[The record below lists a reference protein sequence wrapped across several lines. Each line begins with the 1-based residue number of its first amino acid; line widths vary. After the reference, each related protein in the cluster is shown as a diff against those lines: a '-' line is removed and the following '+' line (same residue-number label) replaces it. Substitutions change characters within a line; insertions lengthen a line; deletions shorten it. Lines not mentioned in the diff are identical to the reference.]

1 MKFDDILYIGC
12 DDLDLDLFEG
22 QYVIPDG
29 VSYNSYLIADDKIA
43 VVDSV
48 DKAKVQ
54 RWLDNLD
61 DALRGRTPD
70 YLVISHMEPD
80 HSAGVAA
87 FAAKYPEAAIVGN
100 NKTFDM
106 FRAYYGVDLPLK
118 RVVKEGDT
126 LILGKHELVFYT
138 APMVHWPEVMV
149 TYDKTSKVLFSAD
162 AFGKFGALA
171 NDDDDW
177 ACEARRYYFNIVG
190 KYGAQVQALLKKLA
204 PLEIST
210 ICPLH
215 GPVLDENLGYY
226 VGLYNV
232 WSSYAAETKGTFIA
246 YASVYGNTARAAKLL
261 SEELEN
267 RGEKVV
273 LTDLARCDMAEAV
286 EDAFRYDKLVIAA
299 PTLDGG
305 IFPAAE
311 EFIRHI
317 KAKNFQNRKVAFI
330 ENGSWAPMSAKLMR
344 AALEEQ
350 KNITFAEHTLTCRSS
365 VPADAAE
372 TIAAMADELLAEKV

>member
-126 LILGKHELVFYT
+126 LILGKHELAFYT

>member
-204 PLEIST
+204 PLEISA

-261 SEELEN
+261 SDELEN

-372 TIAAMADELLAEKV
+372 TIAAMADELLADKV

>member
-350 KNITFAEHTLTCRSS
+350 KNITFAEHTLTCRAS

-372 TIAAMADELLAEKV
+372 TIAAMADELLADKV

>member
-118 RVVKEGDT
+118 QVVKEGDT
-126 LILGKHELVFYT
+126 LILGKHELAFYT

-226 VGLYNV
+226 VGLYNA

-350 KNITFAEHTLTCRSS
+350 KNITFAEHTLTCRAS

-372 TIAAMADELLAEKV
+372 TIAAMADELLADKV

>member
-29 VSYNSYLIADDKIA
+29 VSYNSYLILDDKIA

-106 FRAYYGVDLPLK
+106 FKAYYGVDLPLK

-372 TIAAMADELLAEKV
+372 TIAAMADELLADKV

>member
-106 FRAYYGVDLPLK
+106 FKAYYGVDLPLK

-372 TIAAMADELLAEKV
+372 TIAAMADELLADKV

>member
-29 VSYNSYLIADDKIA
+29 VSYNSYLILDDKIA

-118 RVVKEGDT
+118 QVVKEGDT

-372 TIAAMADELLAEKV
+372 TIAAMADELLADKV

>member
-106 FRAYYGVDLPLK
+106 FKAYYGVDLPLK

-261 SEELEN
+261 SDELEN

>member
-29 VSYNSYLIADDKIA
+29 VSYNSYLILDDKIA

-126 LILGKHELVFYT
+126 LVLGKHELVFYT

-372 TIAAMADELLAEKV
+372 TIAAMADELLADKV

>member
-106 FRAYYGVDLPLK
+106 FKAYYGVDLPLK

-215 GPVLDENLGYY
+215 GPVLDENLDYY
-226 VGLYNV
+226 LGLYNV

-372 TIAAMADELLAEKV
+372 TIAAMADELLADKV

>member
-106 FRAYYGVDLPLK
+106 FKAYYGVDLPLK

-261 SEELEN
+261 SDELEN

-372 TIAAMADELLAEKV
+372 TIAAMADELLADKV

>member
-106 FRAYYGVDLPLK
+106 FKAYYGVDLPLK

-226 VGLYNV
+226 VGLYNA

-372 TIAAMADELLAEKV
+372 TIAAMADELLADKV

>member
-106 FRAYYGVDLPLK
+106 FKAYYGVDLPLK
-118 RVVKEGDT
+118 QVVKEGDT
-126 LILGKHELVFYT
+126 LVLGKHELAFYT

>member
-118 RVVKEGDT
+118 QVVKEGDT
-126 LILGKHELVFYT
+126 LILGKHELAFYT

-226 VGLYNV
+226 VGLYNA

-246 YASVYGNTARAAKLL
+246 YASVYGNTACAAKLL

-372 TIAAMADELLAEKV
+372 TIAAMADELLADKV

>member
-106 FRAYYGVDLPLK
+106 FKAYYGVDLPLK

-126 LILGKHELVFYT
+126 LIIGKHELVFYT

-286 EDAFRYDKLVIAA
+286 EDAFRYDKLVLAA

-372 TIAAMADELLAEKV
+372 TIAAMADELLADKV

>member
-261 SEELEN
+261 SDELEN

-372 TIAAMADELLAEKV
+372 TIAAMADELLADKV

>member
-273 LTDLARCDMAEAV
+273 LTDLARCDMA
-286 EDAFRYDKLVIAA
+286 AFRYDKLVIAA

-365 VPADAAE
+365 VSSVPADAAE

>member
-106 FRAYYGVDLPLK
+106 FKAYYGVDLPLK

-190 KYGAQVQALLKKLA
+190 KYGAQVQTLLKKLA

-246 YASVYGNTARAAKLL
+246 CASVYGNTARAAKLL

-372 TIAAMADELLAEKV
+372 TIAAMADELLADKV

>member
-29 VSYNSYLIADDKIA
+29 MSYNSYLIADDKIA

-350 KNITFAEHTLTCRSS
+350 KNITFAEHILTCRSS

-372 TIAAMADELLAEKV
+372 TIAAMADELLADKV

>member
-106 FRAYYGVDLPLK
+106 FKAYYGVDLPLK

-226 VGLYNV
+226 VGLYNT

-372 TIAAMADELLAEKV
+372 TITAMADELLADKV

>member
-106 FRAYYGVDLPLK
+106 FKAYYGVDLPLK

-246 YASVYGNTARAAKLL
+246 CASVYGNTARAAKLL

-273 LTDLARCDMAEAV
+273 LTDLARCDMAEVV

-372 TIAAMADELLAEKV
+372 TIAAMADELLADKV

>member
-106 FRAYYGVDLPLK
+106 FKAYYGVDLPLK

-126 LILGKHELVFYT
+126 LILGKHELAFYT

-149 TYDKTSKVLFSAD
+149 TYDKMSKVLFSAD

-372 TIAAMADELLAEKV
+372 TIAAMADELLADKV